1 VTVGDTTDA
10 LLKAADSVR
19 TWTFTADTG
28 GEFAV
33 FVQVENSSVNLL
45 VTDSVNGQYLGAVA
59 GVPSEVVPAG
69 LYARRTERFVVAPG
83 TVVRLAFTHWYPEAN
98 ANIRFLVYPVN
109 RAPEHRAANVAYDS
123 VITGERLENSA
134 DVDEFLVNAQAGD
147 EIIGFVK
154 ADSPSQ
160 QAALELLVYAPSGLV
175 PIGRASDDSGQTDLE
190 ARTTWRLD
198 IAKPG
203 SIKLLLQH
211 ASPVV
216 AAPFPGNPLYR
227 FQLRRIDRGPEHTA
241 AQVTP
246 GDTISGETIDYVGDI
261 DEFTIAG
268 VPDGEVNLFLQA
280 TGATNKNAI
289 FSDTA
294 RTGLGLDPPVI
305 AVDSVGTTLL
315 QHYTTRFR
323 LDGSGHH
330 RVTMTGA
337 EFPLSKGP
345 YRFFVYPINRAPE
358 HAAAVLQLG
367 DTIKGESIELPGDV
381 DEFTVQVPANDTA
394 NFLFWRP
401 NSFSDVL
408 VATVDTGPTAAVV
421 AAIQAPG
428 LTLPEYGTGT
438 GRRLVQAG
446 DLALH
451 IEGGGTGGGS
461 FTGPYRVETFSLD
474 DRPELASPTLILGD
488 TITEAMEP
496 AGDHDAFT
504 FQTAPGQLVNF
515 FLQGTGFVSGYGYE
529 AALADSVGEAFDG
542 LGNET
547 GGTPGVETGRLD
559 LPYAGRFEV
568 LVSPNNEG
576 QVGPEQGPYRLAVV
590 PVDPSP
596 EQSPAAFPLGDTL
609 TAEGLDYLGDVDQFL
624 VTAPVASSVQVL
636 LSHSLNG
643 ILHYETRDPATMDLI
658 QTGNSYSITGTALGP
673 TALPAGGQFYVR
685 VFQARSIFNPVG
697 NAFSLTGPYT
707 LAVVAIDSQ
716 PESVVSTIAVGDTVF
731 GEAIDPIGDIDEFSF
746 AGSVGQVVTAKIRAP
761 FAFDFSTV
769 RLDIVNASNGNIL
782 GSAQTIDDTVE
793 STGPI
798 TLPVTGAYLLRV
810 HGISDREGQGGYRI
824 TLE

>member
-1 VTVGDTTDA
+1 
-10 LLKAADSVR
+10 
-19 TWTFTADTG
+19 
-28 GEFAV
+28 
-33 FVQVENSSVNLL
+33 
-45 VTDSVNGQYLGAVA
+45 
-59 GVPSEVVPAG
+59 
-69 LYARRTERFVVAPG
+69 
-83 TVVRLAFTHWYPEAN
+83 
-98 ANIRFLVYPVN
+98 
-109 RAPEHRAANVAYDS
+109 
-123 VITGERLENSA
+123 
-134 DVDEFLVNAQAGD
+134 
-147 EIIGFVK
+147 
-154 ADSPSQ
+154 
-160 QAALELLVYAPSGLV
+160 
-175 PIGRASDDSGQTDLE
+175 
-190 ARTTWRLD
+190 
-198 IAKPG
+198 
-203 SIKLLLQH
+203 
-211 ASPVV
+211 
-216 AAPFPGNPLYR
+216 
-227 FQLRRIDRGPEHTA
+227 
-241 AQVTP
+241 
-246 GDTISGETIDYVGDI
+246 
-261 DEFTIAG
+261 
-268 VPDGEVNLFLQA
+268 
-280 TGATNKNAI
+280 
-289 FSDTA
+289 
-294 RTGLGLDPPVI
+294 
-305 AVDSVGTTLL
+305 
-315 QHYTTRFR
+315 
-323 LDGSGHH
+323 
-330 RVTMTGA
+330 
-337 EFPLSKGP
+337 
-345 YRFFVYPINRAPE
+345 
-358 HAAAVLQLG
+358 
-367 DTIKGESIELPGDV
+367 
-381 DEFTVQVPANDTA
+381 
-394 NFLFWRP
+394 
-401 NSFSDVL
+401 
-408 VATVDTGPTAAVV
+408 
-421 AAIQAPG
+421 
-428 LTLPEYGTGT
+428 
-438 GRRLVQAG
+438 
-446 DLALH
+446 
-451 IEGGGTGGGS
+451 
-461 FTGPYRVETFSLD
+461 
-474 DRPELASPTLILGD
+474 
-488 TITEAMEP
+488 MEP

-529 AALADSVGEAFDG
+529 AALADSAGEAFDG

-559 LPYAGRFEV
+559 LPYAGRFEL

-576 QVGPEQGPYRLAVV
+576 QVGPEQGPYRLAIV

-707 LAVVAIDSQ
+707 LAVVVIDSQ